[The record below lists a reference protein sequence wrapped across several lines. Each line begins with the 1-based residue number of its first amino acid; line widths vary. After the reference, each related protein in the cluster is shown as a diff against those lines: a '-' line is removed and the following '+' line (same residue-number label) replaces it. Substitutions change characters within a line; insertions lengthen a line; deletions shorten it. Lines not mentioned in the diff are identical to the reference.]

1 MASAFMGMTLTK
13 EKQVQTIDVS
23 WKQGSFLGVGG
34 DKSQRYTVFE
44 YKSPNGAP
52 IPVYIQSGYS
62 APDRLT
68 VDNRLQYGM
77 SEGVFFIVY
86 HDKSQTPFQHRFTT
100 DLYQKA
106 AYLANEALKMKT
118 HGLADLSWALGHYL
132 HDF

>member
-1 MASAFMGMTLTK
+1 MASAIRGMTLTK
-13 EKQVQTIDVS
+13 GRQLQTIDVS
-23 WKQGSFLGVGG
+23 WKQGSFLGMGG
-34 DKSQRYTVFE
+34 DRSQRYTVYE
-44 YKSPNGAP
+44 YQSPNGAP

-86 HDKSQTPFQHRFTT
+86 HDKSNSPYQHRFTT
-100 DLYQKA
+100 NLYQKA

-118 HGLADLSWALGHYL
+118 HGLADLSWALGDYL
-132 HDF
+132 HNF